1 MNVKAWPLE
10 SKYQTVREIK
20 HAVKTYYKDLLNF
33 PKLINMTTEQFYEYV
48 KKLPYTKDMPDAEI
62 VSRPQY
68 LLSIFNALDCK
79 KKSILFGSFM
89 RLKHGPGTY
98 RFVLSSTRPDGKI
111 CHIFTQILSNGNW
124 INADATYSHNVL
136 GSKKRVTNYEIV
148 KG

>member
-20 HAVKTYYKDLLNF
+20 HAVKTYHKDLLNF
-33 PKLINMTTEQFYEYV
+33 PKLANMSIPQFYNFV
-48 KKLPYTKDMPDAEI
+48 KQIPYTKDMPEAEI
-62 VSRPQY
+62 VSRPKY
-68 LLSIFNALDCK
+68 LLTIFRSLDCK
-79 KKSILFGSFM
+79 KKSILFASFM
-89 RLKHGPGTY
+89 LLKQGPGTF

-111 CHIFTQILSNGNW
+111 SHIFTQILSNGKW